1 MAQRRLSDQE
11 LKTAAAKVG
20 ASIDPNDPRN
30 VLFSGNEEAFRKE
43 IQAVAERPPV
53 VQKTVVDDQSDKS
66 SSRSTASRIVP
77 SALRIVPTILGGVAG
92 GMLGSAV
99 PVAGTAAGAAAGSA
113 GGGALGEYLAQKYE
127 NWVDP
132 AEDIPINKTQ
142 VAVQGVLSGLPAGK
156 VFGVAA
162 KLPGVRQVIASP
174 TMRNILGDVSES
186 AVGRFFGKSYAPT
199 ATARLAEEF
208 PRVVAKSAGRG
219 ATSQVVGGTATRM
232 AAGEPTTTS
241 DVLKDAAVG
250 GTVGM
255 LVPGST
261 RVKSTVARALDTD
274 LAAGT
279 MGGIG
284 GGYTAYRTGR
294 GPLDIAIG
302 TVLGATSG
310 VATRRG
316 FKTAKAVAD
325 KFTGAAARQLE
336 KQNLSK
342 WEQEARN
349 MTEAEEYLARV
360 KKAGI
365 AYSDE
370 ALLVAQKEEDRIAA
384 RLSKEQAEK
393 FKQTSAAEKVL
404 KENYEQEARN
414 LNARDAWIQS
424 TQKAATEQE
433 LQSALKLEKANIRN
447 RTDLLRQQKLA
458 ALAHADEV
466 VATEKNWRQV
476 AKNENAREIYLTR
489 LKAQNSYDEVQA
501 MREVEL
507 AWLQESKNM
516 NAAEKALRRIA
527 VEKVAQ
533 ARNAQ
538 LFAQGLEAAPPS
550 MRVNSTITKD
560 GVTSTTTQTFRMTK
574 DEATEAI
581 QSFKDAVK
589 TSKSQA
595 KLSPDQIRERLSST
609 DDIRLVELAQEM
621 SARPILEASDPRLPE
636 YKAIFRR
643 VVGRDPVLG
652 TKDYAP
658 GTAQGQ
664 WRSGRMTPTLAAGEV
679 VNMPYDPTR

>member
-11 LKTAAAKVG
+11 LKTAAVKVG
-20 ASIDPNDPRN
+20 AIIDPNDPRN

-53 VQKTVVDDQSDKS
+53 IQKTVVDDQTDAS
-66 SSRSTASRIVP
+66 SSQSMASRIVP
-77 SALRIVPTILGGVAG
+77 SALRIVPAILGGVAG
-92 GMLGSAV
+92 GVSGSAV
-99 PVAGTAAGAAAGSA
+99 PVAGTAAGAAAGGA
-113 GGGALGEYLAQKYE
+113 GGSALGEYLAQKYE

-142 VAVQGVLSGLPAGK
+142 VAVQGVLGGLPIGK
-156 VFGVAA
+156 VLGVAA
-162 KLPGVRQVIASP
+162 KLPGVKQAIVSP
-174 TMRNILGDVSES
+174 TMRNILGNVSES

-241 DVLKDAAVG
+241 DVLKDVAVG
-250 GTVGM
+250 GAVGA

-279 MGGIG
+279 VGGIG

-302 TVLGATSG
+302 TALGATSG

-316 FKTAKAVAD
+316 LKTAKAVAD
-325 KFTGAAARQLE
+325 KYTGAAARQLE
-336 KQNLSK
+336 KQELSK
-342 WEQEARN
+342 WAQEARN
-349 MTEAEEYLARV
+349 MTEAENYLAKV

-384 RLSKEQAEK
+384 RLSKEQADK
-393 FKQTSAAEKVL
+393 FRQTAAAEKVL

-414 LNARDAWIQS
+414 LNARADWIKA
-424 TQKAATEQE
+424 TEDAATKQE
-433 LQSALKLEKANIRN
+433 LESALRLEQGKIRE
-447 RTDLLRQQKLA
+447 RKDLLRQQKA
-458 ALAHADEV
+458 DALANAKEV
-466 VATEKNWRQV
+466 FETEKHWRQV
-476 AKNENAREIYLTR
+476 AKNENVREVYLTR
-489 LKAQNSYDEVQA
+489 LKAQNSYSEVEAIRQA
-501 MREVEL
+501 EL
-507 AWLQESKNM
+507 AWLQEAKNM
-516 NAAEKALRRIA
+516 NEAEKALRRIDFDKIA
-527 VEKVAQ
+527 K

-538 LFAQGLEAAPPS
+538 LFARGMEAAPPS
-550 MRVNSTITKD
+550 MRVSSSITKD
-560 GVTSTTTQTFRMTK
+560 GVTEMTTQTFRPTK
-574 DEATEAI
+574 EEAEESVK
-581 QSFKDAVK
+581 SFSDAVK
-589 TSKSQA
+589 ASKSQG
-595 KLSPDQIRERLSST
+595 KLTPDEIRQKLSST

-621 SARPILEASDPRLPE
+621 SARPILEPSDPRLPE

-652 TKDYAP
+652 TEDYAP

-664 WRSGRMTPTLAAGEV
+664 WRSGRMKPPSGGRITVTGLDVG
-679 VNMPYDPTR
+679 N